1 MLKWILASLKHQLYV
16 DGAPGRSIKKPLNAF
31 LGEIFRAQWTDGH
44 ATANLVSEQV
54 SHHPPITAVYMWD
67 EEHGIR
73 GEGYSR
79 VEMTYSSGVN
89 IRQTGHAMLHIDKYN
104 EEHLIFLPHCSV
116 KGFMSGCMFPE
127 LNGTYH
133 IVSSSGFVSEIVFS
147 GTSLLG
153 TGQRNA
159 VKATMYRRDD
169 PAKTPLYTISGC
181 WNDSFTISKGST
193 GNVVEVWDPAKPEN
207 AVVEPTVEPVEEQDP
222 WESRRAWQG
231 VIAALRRGD
240 FGDAVTEKSKVEKA
254 QRLVRAAEKDRG
266 DTKWEPLLFA
276 PLSRRYEE
284 FERLAPAVGWQTY
297 ADQTKGVWK
306 VDREKAEGLKRPF
319 HPGLTPLGREDTK
332 GVNG

>member
-16 DGAPGRSIKKPLNAF
+16 DGAPGLSIKKPLNAF
-31 LGEIFRAQWTDGH
+31 LGEIFRAQWTDGR

-79 VEMTYSSGVN
+79 VEMTYSSGVS

-104 EEHLIFLPHCSV
+104 EEHLIFLPNCSV

-159 VKATMYRRDD
+159 VKAIMYRRND

-181 WNDSFTISKGST
+181 WSDSFSISKGST
-193 GNVVEVWDPAKPEN
+193 GDVVEVWDPARPEN
-207 AVVEPTVEPVEEQDP
+207 AVVEATVEPVEEQDP

-231 VIAALRRGD
+231 VTDALKRGD
-240 FGDAVTEKSKVEKA
+240 FGDAVTAKSKVEKA
-254 QRLVRAAEKDRG
+254 QRLMRVAEKENG

-276 PLSRRYEE
+276 PLFRRYEE

-306 VDREKAEGLKRPF
+306 VNREKAESLKRPF

-332 GVNG
+332 ETSG